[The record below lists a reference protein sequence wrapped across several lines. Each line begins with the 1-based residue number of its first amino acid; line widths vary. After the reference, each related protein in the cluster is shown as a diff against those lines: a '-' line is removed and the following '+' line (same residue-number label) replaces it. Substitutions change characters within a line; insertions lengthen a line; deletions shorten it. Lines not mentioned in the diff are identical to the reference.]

1 MSLVIRPESK
11 SDEDAIREVTRQ
23 AFASHPYSSHTE
35 HFIVGA
41 LREANALAI
50 SLVAEQSGQVVGHI
64 AFSPVTISDG
74 SSGWFGLGPVSVLP
88 SVQKRGIGRALIER
102 GLSLLRECGAAGCVL
117 LGEPSFYGRF
127 GFVNTPRL
135 ILSGVP
141 QEFFLALS
149 FGSGSPQGEVT
160 YQMNECER
168 MERMGQIFTIDNF
181 TSTLLISRERC
192 LSLFSFSRNRFL
204 PTLTV
209 L

>member
-1 MSLVIRPESK
+1 MSLVIRPERK
-11 SDEDAIREVTRQ
+11 SDEDTIGEITRQ
-23 AFASHPYSSHTE
+23 AFATHPYSSHTE
-35 HFIVGA
+35 HFIVDA

-74 SSGWFGLGPVSVLP
+74 ASGWFGLGPVSVLP

-102 GLSLLRECGAAGCVL
+102 GLSLLREYGAAGCVL

-127 GFVNTPRL
+127 GFANTPRL
-135 ILSGVP
+135 VLSGVP

-160 YQMNECER
+160 YHAA
-168 MERMGQIFTIDNF
+168 
-181 TSTLLISRERC
+181 
-192 LSLFSFSRNRFL
+192 FSAEG
-204 PTLTV
+204 
-209 L
+209 